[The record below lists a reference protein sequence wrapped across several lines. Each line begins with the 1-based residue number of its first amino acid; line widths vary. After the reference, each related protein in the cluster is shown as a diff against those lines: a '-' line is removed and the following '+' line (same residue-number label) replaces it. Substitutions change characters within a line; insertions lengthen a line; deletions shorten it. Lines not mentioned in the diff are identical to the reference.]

1 MAAPDRPTQNRAAAP
16 PSDLDLEAAVLGA
29 CLMWPEAIGQV
40 RTAVAIDDFYRPAHR
55 DLYEALLAIGADG
68 AHPDPTSAAAR
79 MGDSAPGALDGLG
92 GHSGLMDL
100 VIAAP
105 VPSSA
110 VSAAKQIAELAH
122 RRRLL
127 TASSELRSGLFEGVP
142 AAVAEAQLLERLE
155 GHTGAGMRQ
164 WSIEEILDE
173 GPPSWCAPG
182 IWPED
187 SVTILAGRGG
197 CGKSFLAVNLAAH
210 IAAGETVAGLD
221 TFGTA
226 AQRCVIYCAG
236 EGAHGTARRFV
247 AADRGA
253 NHNIT
258 VIRDGFDLVANTH
271 RVQAAITELEDRS
284 GLAAC
289 VVVDTLAKHAG
300 PDHDE
305 NDNSHAHR
313 LINALHRLN
322 RPVLLIHHVTKDGGG
337 VRGAGGLT
345 DDGSAA
351 WEMRGPPERAR
362 LRPVKVRDWEATSLD
377 VLMVDAG
384 DTLRLDT
391 IRPGQSSE
399 PANTY
404 STKALLD
411 AIVEDPGRSKRHY
424 APDGG
429 GRASKAFKTLLDNA
443 LITVEKTGQGDLCF
457 PAD

>member
-1 MAAPDRPTQNRAAAP
+1 MGAEASPARSGAP
-16 PSDLDLEAAVLGA
+16 PNDLDLEAAVLGA
-29 CLMWPEAIGQV
+29 CLTWPETIGQV
-40 RTAVAIDDFYRPAHR
+40 RTIVDPADFYRPSHR
-55 DLYEALLAIGADG
+55 TLYETLLAIDNAGES
-68 AHPDPTSAAAR
+68 PDPTNVAAR
-79 MGDSAPGALDGLG
+79 MADTALGALESLDG
-92 GHSGLMDL
+92 HAGLMGLMID
-100 VIAAP
+100 AA

-110 VSAAKQIAELAH
+110 VTAAHHIAELSH
-122 RRRLL
+122 RRVLL
-127 TASSELRSGLFEGVP
+127 TATSEIRRELFEGTP
-142 AAVAEAQLLERLE
+142 ASVAEAQLLEQL
-155 GHTGAGMRQ
+155 GARSGARMRQ
-164 WSIEEILDE
+164 WTIEEILAE
-173 GPPSWCAPG
+173 GPPGWCSPG

-197 CGKSFLAVNLAAH
+197 CGKSFLAANLAAH
-210 IAAGETVAGLD
+210 IAAGETVAGLEAH
-221 TFGTA
+221 GTTA
-226 AQRCVIYCAG
+226 PRCVIYCAG
-236 EGAHGTARRFV
+236 EGTHGTARRFV

-253 NHNIT
+253 NYNIS

-271 RVQAAITELEDRS
+271 QLQGAIVEAEART
-284 GLAAC
+284 GLDAC
-289 VVVDTLAKHAG
+289 IVMDTLAKHAG

-313 LINALHRLN
+313 LINALHRLG

-351 WEMRGPPERAR
+351 WEMRGPPERGR
-362 LRPVKVRDWEATSLD
+362 LRPVKIRDWEASKLD
-377 VLMVDAG
+377 VLMMPAG

-391 IRPGQSSE
+391 IRPGQSGE

-411 AIVEDPGRSKRHY
+411 AIVDEPGRSKRHY

-429 GRASKAFKTLLDNA
+429 GRAAKAFKTLADNG

-457 PAD
+457 PVD